1 MRNLF
6 LFLLLLII
14 LICTHTYAANDLDDW
29 NGNVSKEVRQ
39 KLNNDTTTYKTLSS
53 VKATAEQ
60 SSSKY
65 TDSVTRSGSKVGVT
79 IDALKVPTSK
89 TDIAKAFLARH
100 KGAIKNVAKGGA
112 YTFVGSAALGVLIKG
127 IGWVIDEG
135 GNLTRPEQKLTQC
148 KNDGSD
154 CQYSQYIFT
163 VSSYYD
169 DQTLVGKTYSDVSA
183 PSLCSSLSRKTNNSS
198 STYSTS
204 TFIQDSGNRQFYC
217 LATMQNGNL
226 SYVLSFDRYSN
237 PNYNPTVTPPDSSQT
252 VSDSDFQQS
261 ILDQLTNAPN
271 SDLSNQ
277 LATDAY
283 TLQDS
288 SGKETDS
295 LAKADTTT
303 GINDAAKTLVDA
315 AKSAIANDAN
325 PQNAK
330 LTSGSS
336 GKAETETETKNEDG
350 TTGEPS
356 KSSTNFQL
364 PAFCDWASYVCEFID
379 WVKEDPEQPE
389 SIELPTTEL
398 TERSFV
404 ENLFKVTA
412 SCPPDNTLTLPLPHG
427 PVFTYTFTYTRF
439 CSYLDLI
446 SYIFVAVA
454 YYWAASIVVRS

>member
-39 KLNNDTTTYKTLSS
+39 KLNNETTTYKTLSS

-112 YTFVGSAALGVLIKG
+112 YTFVGSAALGALIKG
-127 IGWVIDEG
+127 IGWVMDEG
-135 GNLTRPEQKLTQC
+135 GKITKPQTTNATC
-148 KNDGSD
+148 NSDGSN
-154 CQYSQYIFT
+154 CKFAEYIFT
-163 VSSYYD
+163 PSAWGNGTYFSDGQQACDFSYIQSNRSYAYSSAIYVKDGPFNVCRFMLRPDYS
-169 DQTLVGKTYSDVSA
+169 QPNKTYDELGLITSKNSLYD
-183 PSLCSSLSRKTNNSS
+183 PSIQQPSS
-198 STYSTS
+198 
-204 TFIQDSGNRQFYC
+204 
-217 LATMQNGNL
+217 
-226 SYVLSFDRYSN
+226 
-237 PNYNPTVTPPDSSQT
+237 T
-252 VSDSDFQQS
+252 VSDSDFQQA
-261 ILDQLTNAPN
+261 IQDQLTNAPN

-283 TLQDS
+283 TLQDTT
-288 SGKETDS
+288 GKATDS
-295 LAKADTTT
+295 LAKADTTS

-315 AKSAIANDAN
+315 AKTAIANDAN

-350 TTGEPS
+350 TTGETS

-398 TERSFV
+398 TQRSFV

>member
-65 TDSVTRSGSKVGVT
+65 TDTVTRAGSKVGVT
-79 IDALKVPTSK
+79 IDALKVPASK
-89 TDIAKAFLARH
+89 TDIAKAYLARH
-100 KGAIKNVAKGGA
+100 KGAIKNLAKDGA
-112 YTFVGSAALGVLIKG
+112 YTFVGSAALGALIKG
-127 IGWVIDEG
+127 IGWVMDEG
-135 GNLTRPEQKLTQC
+135 GKITKTSIQNDFECSSTKACAYSQTLYVLGNTFGVPLDTYPISSSFNFTSDQCFKAISLVYGEIYAKNAFFNGTQC
-148 KNDGSD
+148 VSD
-154 CQYSQYIFT
+154 SPYGVFRANAYL
-163 VSSYYD
+163 VSNPDY
-169 DQTLVGKTYSDVSA
+169 
-183 PSLCSSLSRKTNNSS
+183 S
-198 STYSTS
+198 STATKPSNST
-204 TFIQDSGNRQFYC
+204 
-217 LATMQNGNL
+217 
-226 SYVLSFDRYSN
+226 
-237 PNYNPTVTPPDSSQT
+237 TVT
-252 VSDSDFQQS
+252 DSDFQQA
-261 ILDQLTNAPN
+261 IQDQLTNSPN

-288 SGKETDS
+288 SGKATDS
-295 LAKADTTT
+295 LAKADTTS
-303 GINDAAKTLVDA
+303 GINDAAKTIVDA

-364 PAFCDWASYVCEFID
+364 PAFCDWASAVCEWFD
-379 WVKEDPEQPE
+379 WTKEDPEQPE

-398 TERSFV
+398 TQRSFV

>member
-65 TDSVTRSGSKVGVT
+65 TDSVTRAGSKVGVT

-135 GNLTRPEQKLTQC
+135 GKLTKQQINTTC
-148 KNDGSD
+148 KPDGSD
-154 CQYSQYIFT
+154 CTFSKNIWFNSFGDKYFPNAE
-163 VSSYYD
+163 SSCTD
-169 DQTLVGKTYSDVSA
+169 FIKRASSNWTYSRTVLISDTSA
-183 PSLCSSLSRKTNNSS
+183 WCYYTSNSEESRLNAS
-198 STYSTS
+198 
-204 TFIQDSGNRQFYC
+204 
-217 LATMQNGNL
+217 
-226 SYVLSFDRYSN
+226 YSN
-237 PNYNPTVTPPDSSQT
+237 INQNYNPNSQQPT
-252 VSDSDFQQS
+252 TAVSDSDLQQA
-261 ILDQLTNAPN
+261 IQDQLTNAPN

-283 TLQDS
+283 TLQDTTS
-288 SGKETDS
+288 KATDS

-389 SIELPTTEL
+389 SIDLPTTEL

>member
-127 IGWVIDEG
+127 IGWVMDEG
-135 GNLTRPEQKLTQC
+135 GNITKKSYSFDDICKTYQVQTYDTYKYYYYQIDGDFLKCYGKALDSNGNEAQNINLYYNTKLTEQQ
-148 KNDGSD
+148 KE
-154 CQYSQYIFT
+154 Q
-163 VSSYYD
+163 V
-169 DQTLVGKTYSDVSA
+169 
-183 PSLCSSLSRKTNNSS
+183 NNGS
-198 STYSTS
+198 STS
-204 TFIQDSGNRQFYC
+204 I
-217 LATMQNGNL
+217 
-226 SYVLSFDRYSN
+226 
-237 PNYNPTVTPPDSSQT
+237 
-252 VSDSDFQQS
+252 SDSQFQQA
-261 ILDQLTNAPN
+261 IQDQLTNAPN

-288 SGKETDS
+288 SGKSTDS
-295 LAKADTTT
+295 LAKADTTS

-446 SYIFVAVA
+446 SYIFVAVS
-454 YYWAASIVVRS
+454 YFWAASIVVRS

>member
-65 TDSVTRSGSKVGVT
+65 TDSVTRAGSKVGVT
-79 IDALKVPTSK
+79 IDALKVPASK
-89 TDIAKAFLARH
+89 TDIAKAYLARH
-100 KGAIKNVAKGGA
+100 KGAIKNLAKGGA

-127 IGWVIDEG
+127 IGWVMDEG
-135 GNLTRPEQKLTQC
+135 GKLQVHNQIPYNHPSHEFYYNLDLGGQS
-148 KNDGSD
+148 GS
-154 CQYSQYIFT
+154 YST
-163 VSSYYD
+163 VSELCNFAINRWGSNTTCSVVGNSVNAYTNGSQFLIGYKIKNPYY
-169 DQTLVGKTYSDVSA
+169 
-183 PSLCSSLSRKTNNSS
+183 NSS
-198 STYSTS
+198 TTEPSPVQEVT
-204 TFIQDSGNRQFYC
+204 DSQ
-217 LATMQNGNL
+217 
-226 SYVLSFDRYSN
+226 
-237 PNYNPTVTPPDSSQT
+237 
-252 VSDSDFQQS
+252 FQQA
-261 ILDQLTNAPN
+261 IQDQLTNAPN

-288 SGKETDS
+288 SGKATDS

-303 GINDAAKTLVDA
+303 GINDTAKTLVDA

-427 PVFTYTFTYTRF
+427 PVFTYTFTYTRL

>member
-1 MRNLF
+1 MRNLYVI
-6 LFLLLLII
+6 LLMLV
-14 LICTHTYAANDLDDW
+14 CTNIYAANDLDDW

-65 TDSVTRSGSKVGVT
+65 TDSLTRSGSKVGVT

-100 KGAIKNVAKGGA
+100 QVAIKNVAKGGA

-127 IGWVIDEG
+127 IGWVMDQG
-135 GNLTRPEQKLTQC
+135 GNVTKKSDNIYSGDACIIGSITCEQYCQNSAKTSGRTFSHLELVYDSYWGNRLYCVTNTGQKWAYLTSYKL
-148 KNDGSD
+148 
-154 CQYSQYIFT
+154 
-163 VSSYYD
+163 
-169 DQTLVGKTYSDVSA
+169 
-183 PSLCSSLSRKTNNSS
+183 NSS
-198 STYSTS
+198 SVPSVSVSTNELS
-204 TFIQDSGNRQFYC
+204 QAIQ
-217 LATMQNGNL
+217 
-226 SYVLSFDRYSN
+226 
-237 PNYNPTVTPPDSSQT
+237 
-252 VSDSDFQQS
+252 
-261 ILDQLTNAPN
+261 DQLTNAPN

-288 SGKETDS
+288 SGKATDS
-295 LAKADTTT
+295 LAKADTTS
-303 GINDAAKTLVDA
+303 GINDPAKTLVDA

-439 CSYLDLI
+439 CSYLDVI

>member
-65 TDSVTRSGSKVGVT
+65 TDSVTRAGSKVGVT
-79 IDALKVPTSK
+79 IDALKVPASK
-89 TDIAKAFLARH
+89 TDIAKAYLARH
-100 KGAIKNVAKGGA
+100 KGAIKNLAKGGA
-112 YTFVGSAALGVLIKG
+112 YTFVGSAALGVLIKA
-127 IGWVIDEG
+127 IGWAMDEG
-135 GNLTRPEQKLTQC
+135 GKITKPDQNNSTC
-148 KNDGSD
+148 KFDGSD
-154 CQYSQYIFT
+154 CTYSQYLYM
-163 VSSYYD
+163 SSAVYQQKD
-169 DQTLVGKTYSDVSA
+169 DTYHT
-183 PSLCSSLSRKTNNSS
+183 SSLSAATSTCTALSKLYSRQFKSVTLKTTS
-198 STYSTS
+198 STVSLYTCTLSDSFTTEVQVNILNNKNYSQTS
-204 TFIQDSGNRQFYC
+204 TPPS
-217 LATMQNGNL
+217 ATI
-226 SYVLSFDRYSN
+226 
-237 PNYNPTVTPPDSSQT
+237 
-252 VSDSDFQQS
+252 SDSDFQQA

-283 TLQDS
+283 TLQDTT
-288 SGKETDS
+288 GKATDS
-295 LAKADTTT
+295 LVKADSTS
-303 GINDAAKTLVDA
+303 GINDAAKNIINA

>member
-6 LFLLLLII
+6 LFLLLQTT
-14 LICTHTYAANDLDDW
+14 LICTHVYAANDLDDW

-127 IGWVIDEG
+127 IGWVIDEVG
-135 GNLTRPEQKLTQC
+135 KITKPDTSNAQC
-148 KNDGSD
+148 KSDGSD
-154 CQYSQYIFT
+154 CAYAQYLYR
-163 VSSYYD
+163 VDYSSPAFFPSVNEACLSYVERLQNSAVTFSHYTSSSSSFYCYY
-169 DQTLVGKTYSDVSA
+169 
-183 PSLCSSLSRKTNNSS
+183 NFNSS
-198 STYSTS
+198 KYNWVNGYIVTNPSYSSTS
-204 TFIQDSGNRQFYC
+204 TQPS
-217 LATMQNGNL
+217 
-226 SYVLSFDRYSN
+226 SSVL
-237 PNYNPTVTPPDSSQT
+237 
-252 VSDSDFQQS
+252 DSDFQQA

-288 SGKETDS
+288 SGKATDS
-295 LAKADTTT
+295 LAKADTTS

-427 PVFTYTFTYTRF
+427 PVFTYTFTYSRF

>member
-89 TDIAKAFLARH
+89 TDIAKAYLARH
-100 KGAIKNVAKGGA
+100 KGAIKNLAKGGA
-112 YTFVGSAALGVLIKG
+112 YTFVGSAALGALIKG
-127 IGWVIDEG
+127 IGWVMDEG
-135 GNLTRPEQKLTQC
+135 GNITKTQ
-148 KNDGSD
+148 
-154 CQYSQYIFT
+154 
-163 VSSYYD
+163 
-169 DQTLVGKTYSDVSA
+169 
-183 PSLCSSLSRKTNNSS
+183 SSLPSIETETGYRNWQISGQPKYNSPESSCSAWIKSLNYKYFKVVKENSDLRYFCYYTDSEGIKNYGGWITSSDGTKATN
-198 STYSTS
+198 TS
-204 TFIQDSGNRQFYC
+204 
-217 LATMQNGNL
+217 
-226 SYVLSFDRYSN
+226 
-237 PNYNPTVTPPDSSQT
+237 
-252 VSDSDFQQS
+252 VSVEDQQFQQA
-261 ILDQLTNAPN
+261 IQDQLTNAPN

-288 SGKETDS
+288 SGKATDS
-295 LAKADTTT
+295 LAKADTTS

-315 AKSAIANDAN
+315 AKSAIANDSN

>member
-112 YTFVGSAALGVLIKG
+112 YTFVGSAALGALIKG

-135 GNLTRPEQKLTQC
+135 GKITQT
-148 KNDGSD
+148 NTIS
-154 CQYSQYIFT
+154 
-163 VSSYYD
+163 YD
-169 DQTLVGKTYSDVSA
+169 DPSNQYYYYLDWGGLNSFHSSVQSMCSIVQKYNTSVENCTLQGTGVY
-183 PSLCSSLSRKTNNSS
+183 
-198 STYSTS
+198 
-204 TFIQDSGNRQFYC
+204 GNTKYGSIGIIGYQR
-217 LATMQNGNL
+217 N
-226 SYVLSFDRYSN
+226 N
-237 PNYNPTVTPPDSSQT
+237 PNYNPSATTPEPIQT
-252 VSDSDFQQS
+252 ISDLQFQQA
-261 ILDQLTNAPN
+261 IEDQLTNAPN

-288 SGKETDS
+288 SGKATDS
-295 LAKADTTT
+295 LAKADTTS
-303 GINDAAKTLVDA
+303 GINDAAKNIINA

>member
-65 TDSVTRSGSKVGVT
+65 TDTVTRAGSKVGVT
-79 IDALKVPTSK
+79 IDALKVPASK
-89 TDIAKAFLARH
+89 TDIAKAYLARH
-100 KGAIKNVAKGGA
+100 KGAIKNLAKGGA

-127 IGWVIDEG
+127 IGWVMDEG
-135 GNLTRPEQKLTQC
+135 GKLQVHNQIPYNHPSHEFYYNLDLGGQS
-148 KNDGSD
+148 GS
-154 CQYSQYIFT
+154 YST
-163 VSSYYD
+163 VSELCNFAINRWGSNTTCSVVGNSVNAYTNGSQFLIGYKIKNPYY
-169 DQTLVGKTYSDVSA
+169 
-183 PSLCSSLSRKTNNSS
+183 NSS
-198 STYSTS
+198 TTEPSPVQEVT
-204 TFIQDSGNRQFYC
+204 DSQ
-217 LATMQNGNL
+217 
-226 SYVLSFDRYSN
+226 
-237 PNYNPTVTPPDSSQT
+237 
-252 VSDSDFQQS
+252 FQQA
-261 ILDQLTNAPN
+261 IQDQLTNAPN

-288 SGKETDS
+288 SGKATDS
-295 LAKADTTT
+295 LAKADTTS
-303 GINDAAKTLVDA
+303 GINDAAKTIVDA

-336 GKAETETETKNEDG
+336 GKAETETKNQDG
-350 TTGEPS
+350 TTGETS

-398 TERSFV
+398 NERSFV

-446 SYIFVAVA
+446 SYIFVAVS
-454 YYWAASIVVRS
+454 YFWAASIVVRS

>member
-6 LFLLLLII
+6 LFLLLQTT
-14 LICTHTYAANDLDDW
+14 LICTHVYAANDLDDW

-65 TDSVTRSGSKVGVT
+65 TDSITRSGSKVGVT

-112 YTFVGSAALGVLIKG
+112 YTFVGSAALGALIKG
-127 IGWVIDEG
+127 IGWVMDEG
-135 GNLTRPEQKLTQC
+135 GKITKINSETC
-148 KNDGSD
+148 NSDGSD
-154 CQYSQYIFT
+154 CTTKKYLYVWQG
-163 VSSYYD
+163 V
-169 DQTLVGKTYSDVSA
+169 TYSNQIDPCDLQLTESQKKQYKAVDWPSYQQPIDLCRYQTSSGSFTTLGGISVRVINNPSYDPLTSQQPSSIVSDA
-183 PSLCSSLSRKTNNSS
+183 Q
-198 STYSTS
+198 
-204 TFIQDSGNRQFYC
+204 FQQAIQD
-217 LATMQNGNL
+217 L
-226 SYVLSFDRYSN
+226 
-237 PNYNPTVTPPDSSQT
+237 
-252 VSDSDFQQS
+252 
-261 ILDQLTNAPN
+261 LTNAPN

-288 SGKETDS
+288 SGKATDS
-295 LAKADTTT
+295 LAKADTTS

-398 TERSFV
+398 TQKSFV

-427 PVFTYTFTYTRF
+427 PVFTYTFTYTTF

>member
-65 TDSVTRSGSKVGVT
+65 TDSVTRAGSKVGVT
-79 IDALKVPTSK
+79 IDALKVPASK
-89 TDIAKAFLARH
+89 TDIAKAYLARH
-100 KGAIKNVAKGGA
+100 KGAIKNLAKGGA
-112 YTFVGSAALGVLIKG
+112 YTFVGSAALGALIKG
-127 IGWVIDEG
+127 IGWVMDEG
-135 GNLTRPEQKLTQC
+135 GKITKTATQNDFECSSTIACAYSQTLYVLGNHNGVPLDIYPISSSFNFTSDQCFKAISLVYGEKYAKNAFFNGTQC
-148 KNDGSD
+148 
-154 CQYSQYIFT
+154 
-163 VSSYYD
+163 
-169 DQTLVGKTYSDVSA
+169 
-183 PSLCSSLSRKTNNSS
+183 
-198 STYSTS
+198 
-204 TFIQDSGNRQFYC
+204 
-217 LATMQNGNL
+217 
-226 SYVLSFDRYSN
+226 
-237 PNYNPTVTPPDSSQT
+237 
-252 VSDSDFQQS
+252 VSDSPYGVFRANAYLVSNPDYSSTATKPNNSTTVTDSEFQQA
-261 ILDQLTNAPN
+261 IQQQLTNAPN

-277 LATDAY
+277 LATGAY
-283 TLQDS
+283 TLQDT
-288 SGKETDS
+288 SGKATDS
-295 LAKADTTT
+295 LAKADTTS

-315 AKSAIANDAN
+315 AKTAIANDAN

-389 SIELPTTEL
+389 SIELPTSEL

>member
-100 KGAIKNVAKGGA
+100 KGAIKNLAKGGA

-135 GNLTRPEQKLTQC
+135 GNIKRPQNNYICDSQNC
-148 KNDGSD
+148 KSYRYLYFTYKNPNNLYNSPESACASINSIPLQNQGFCVQGSNYTSQYASINNPDYDGSTP
-154 CQYSQYIFT
+154 I
-163 VSSYYD
+163 
-169 DQTLVGKTYSDVSA
+169 DQTT
-183 PSLCSSLSRKTNNSS
+183 
-198 STYSTS
+198 
-204 TFIQDSGNRQFYC
+204 
-217 LATMQNGNL
+217 
-226 SYVLSFDRYSN
+226 
-237 PNYNPTVTPPDSSQT
+237 TVT
-252 VSDSDFQQS
+252 DSDFQQA
-261 ILDQLTNAPN
+261 IQDQLTNAPN

-288 SGKETDS
+288 SGKATDS

>member
-89 TDIAKAFLARH
+89 ADIAKAYLARH
-100 KGAIKNVAKGGA
+100 KGAIKNLAKGGA
-112 YTFVGSAALGVLIKG
+112 YTFVGSVALGALIKG
-127 IGWVIDEG
+127 IGWVMDEG
-135 GNLTRPEQKLTQC
+135 GKLQVHNQIPYNHPSREFYYNLDLGGQS
-148 KNDGSD
+148 GS
-154 CQYSQYIFT
+154 YST
-163 VSSYYD
+163 VSELCNFAINRWGSNTTCSVVGNSVNAYINGSQFLIGYKIKNPYY
-169 DQTLVGKTYSDVSA
+169 
-183 PSLCSSLSRKTNNSS
+183 NSS
-198 STYSTS
+198 TTEPSPVQEVT
-204 TFIQDSGNRQFYC
+204 DSQ
-217 LATMQNGNL
+217 
-226 SYVLSFDRYSN
+226 
-237 PNYNPTVTPPDSSQT
+237 
-252 VSDSDFQQS
+252 FQQA
-261 ILDQLTNAPN
+261 IQDQLTNAPN

-288 SGKETDS
+288 LGKAIDS
-295 LAKADTTT
+295 LAKADTTS

-315 AKSAIANDAN
+315 AKSAIVNDAN

-336 GKAETETETKNEDG
+336 GKAETETETKNQDG

-356 KSSTNFQL
+356 KSFTNFQL
-364 PAFCDWASYVCEFID
+364 PSFCDWASYVCEFID

>member
-112 YTFVGSAALGVLIKG
+112 YTFVGSAALGALIKG

-135 GNLTRPEQKLTQC
+135 GKITKQEINTTC
-148 KNDGSD
+148 KSDGSD
-154 CQYSQYIFT
+154 CQYSEYIYESTRIPDFQYFSNIDSLCIAVQNYLKRYDNCYLLGGT
-163 VSSYYD
+163 TPYLENWGGIGHRYKNQNYTQSS
-169 DQTLVGKTYSDVSA
+169 SA
-183 PSLCSSLSRKTNNSS
+183 PT
-198 STYSTS
+198 
-204 TFIQDSGNRQFYC
+204 
-217 LATMQNGNL
+217 AE
-226 SYVLSFDRYSN
+226 
-237 PNYNPTVTPPDSSQT
+237 
-252 VSDSDFQQS
+252 VSDTQFQQA
-261 ILDQLTNAPN
+261 IQDQLTNAPN

-277 LATDAY
+277 LATHAY

-288 SGKETDS
+288 SGKATDS
-295 LAKADTTT
+295 LAKADTTS
-303 GINDAAKTLVDA
+303 GINDTAKTLVDA
-315 AKSAIANDAN
+315 AKTAIANDAN

-336 GKAETETETKNEDG
+336 GKSETETETKNEDG
-350 TTGEPS
+350 STGEPS

-364 PAFCDWASYVCEFID
+364 PSFCDWASYVCEFID

>member
-65 TDSVTRSGSKVGVT
+65 TDSVTRAGSKVGVT
-79 IDALKVPTSK
+79 IDALKVPASK
-89 TDIAKAFLARH
+89 TDIAKAYLARH
-100 KGAIKNVAKGGA
+100 KGAIKNLAKGGA

-127 IGWVIDEG
+127 IGWVMDEG
-135 GNLTRPEQKLTQC
+135 GKITKPETLDNSPKANEQYRWFYGGGSAFGGDQYFSYSLNASAVCNLILAAHSGKEPWNYDQV
-148 KNDGSD
+148 SP
-154 CQYSQYIFT
+154 YSSTDKQVNCW
-163 VSSYYD
+163 VSSSKTSYSGGAGAQRDINPKYD
-169 DQTLVGKTYSDVSA
+169 PNATTNPSGPQTIT
-183 PSLCSSLSRKTNNSS
+183 
-198 STYSTS
+198 
-204 TFIQDSGNRQFYC
+204 DSQ
-217 LATMQNGNL
+217 
-226 SYVLSFDRYSN
+226 
-237 PNYNPTVTPPDSSQT
+237 
-252 VSDSDFQQS
+252 FQQA
-261 ILDQLTNAPN
+261 IQDQLTNAPN
-271 SDLSNQ
+271 SELSNQ

-288 SGKETDS
+288 SGKATDS
-295 LAKADTTT
+295 LAKADTTS

-350 TTGEPS
+350 TIGEPS

-389 SIELPTTEL
+389 SIDLPTTEL

>member
-53 VKATAEQ
+53 VKATAQQ

-65 TDSVTRSGSKVGVT
+65 TDSVTKAGTRVGVT
-79 IDALKVPTSK
+79 IDALKVPASK

-127 IGWVIDEG
+127 IGWVMDEG
-135 GNLTRPEQKLTQC
+135 GNITKKDTSTTC
-148 KNDGSD
+148 KSDGSD
-154 CQYSQYIFT
+154 CTFSQYLYLENSIYYNSAQAACDAFLART
-163 VSSYYD
+163 IKSWGETPPEILAQGSSCRIYGGSENWDGNVASTISYK
-169 DQTLVGKTYSDVSA
+169 LN
-183 PSLCSSLSRKTNNSS
+183 TNYS
-198 STYSTS
+198 STS
-204 TFIQDSGNRQFYC
+204 QQ
-217 LATMQNGNL
+217 
-226 SYVLSFDRYSN
+226 
-237 PNYNPTVTPPDSSQT
+237 PTTT
-252 VSDSDFQQS
+252 VSDAQFQQA
-261 ILDQLTNAPN
+261 IQDQLTNAPN
-271 SDLSNQ
+271 SDLSNK

-288 SGKETDS
+288 SGKATDS
-295 LAKADTTT
+295 LAKADTTS

-364 PAFCDWASYVCEFID
+364 PSFCDWASYVCEFID

>member
-6 LFLLLLII
+6 LFLLLQTTF
-14 LICTHTYAANDLDDW
+14 ICTHVYAANDLDDW
-29 NGNVSKEVRQ
+29 NGNVSKEVRE

-65 TDSVTRSGSKVGVT
+65 TDSITRAGSKVGVT
-79 IDALKVPTSK
+79 IDALKVPASK
-89 TDIAKAFLARH
+89 TDIAKAYLARH
-100 KGAIKNVAKGGA
+100 KGAIKNLAKGGA
-112 YTFVGSAALGVLIKG
+112 YTFVGSAALGALIKG
-127 IGWVIDEG
+127 IGWVMDDG
-135 GNLTRPEQKLTQC
+135 GKITMPDSNGVQC
-148 KNDGSD
+148 NSTGSD
-154 CQYSQYIFT
+154 CPFSKNLYFPAISNNRYSTQSAACQDPAFSRYLISNGGNYTLGTPYISTSGNYICGYTYAGKVDTFFYVKTITNQNYSQT
-163 VSSYYD
+163 AQQPSS
-169 DQTLVGKTYSDVSA
+169 
-183 PSLCSSLSRKTNNSS
+183 
-198 STYSTS
+198 
-204 TFIQDSGNRQFYC
+204 
-217 LATMQNGNL
+217 
-226 SYVLSFDRYSN
+226 
-237 PNYNPTVTPPDSSQT
+237 T
-252 VSDSDFQQS
+252 VSDTQFQQA
-261 ILDQLTNAPN
+261 IQDQLTNAPN

-277 LATDAY
+277 LATHAY
-283 TLQDS
+283 TLQDI
-288 SGKETDS
+288 SGKATDS

-336 GKAETETETKNEDG
+336 GKAETETETNEDG
-350 TTGEPS
+350 TTGEPT

>member
-6 LFLLLLII
+6 LFLLLQTI
-14 LICTHTYAANDLDDW
+14 LISTHTYAANDLDDW

-65 TDSVTRSGSKVGVT
+65 TDSVTRAGSKVGVT

-89 TDIAKAFLARH
+89 TDIAKAYLARH
-100 KGAIKNVAKGGA
+100 KGAIKNLAKGGA
-112 YTFVGSAALGVLIKG
+112 YTFVGSAALGALIEG
-127 IGWVIDEG
+127 IGWVMDEG
-135 GNLTRPEQKLTQC
+135 
-148 KNDGSD
+148 
-154 CQYSQYIFT
+154 SQIIKSNNQNT
-163 VSSYYD
+163 
-169 DQTLVGKTYSDVSA
+169 
-183 PSLCSSLSRKTNNSS
+183 LCSSNDNKNCKYIYASNYYPDLDTTCSAIVKRQIGDNNFENWGATITSCTLNNLNLTTNVYYSKLQFS
-198 STYSTS
+198 STYS
-204 TFIQDSGNRQFYC
+204 D
-217 LATMQNGNL
+217 NL
-226 SYVLSFDRYSN
+226 QLNPSYS
-237 PNYNPTVTPPDSSQT
+237 PDSSSSNNP
-252 VSDSDFQQS
+252 VSDSDFQQA
-261 ILDQLTNAPN
+261 IQDQLTNAPN

-283 TLQDS
+283 TLQDTT
-288 SGKETDS
+288 GKATDS
-295 LAKADTTT
+295 LSKADTTS

-315 AKSAIANDAN
+315 AKTAIANDAN

-336 GKAETETETKNEDG
+336 GKAQTETETKNEDG

>member
-79 IDALKVPTSK
+79 IDALRVPASK
-89 TDIAKAFLARH
+89 TDIAKAYLARH
-100 KGAIKNVAKGGA
+100 KGAIKNLAKGGA
-112 YTFVGSAALGVLIKG
+112 YTFVGSLALSTLIDG
-127 IGWVIDEG
+127 IGWLIDEG
-135 GNLTRPEQKLTQC
+135 GQIRTNNKIDPLDPSFQFYYSLGSGDR
-148 KNDGSD
+148 NDIKTFDLPISNTPNFTDSD
-154 CQYSQYIFT
+154 CNSVRTKLYPHFGNMSFPWNSNISDYGACYSSALNVTLYAYKLRNQN
-163 VSSYYD
+163 YD
-169 DQTLVGKTYSDVSA
+169 PSA
-183 PSLCSSLSRKTNNSS
+183 NPST
-198 STYSTS
+198 
-204 TFIQDSGNRQFYC
+204 G
-217 LATMQNGNL
+217 
-226 SYVLSFDRYSN
+226 
-237 PNYNPTVTPPDSSQT
+237 SQT
-252 VSDSDFQQS
+252 VTDSQFQQA
-261 ILDQLTNAPN
+261 IQDQLTNAPN
-271 SDLSNQ
+271 SELSNQ

-288 SGKETDS
+288 SGKATDS
-295 LAKADTTT
+295 LAKADTTS

-315 AKSAIANDAN
+315 AKSAIVNDAN

-364 PAFCDWASYVCEFID
+364 PSFCDWASYVCEFID

-427 PVFTYTFTYTRF
+427 PVFTYTFTYTRL